1 MKSKV
6 RNQRMSST
14 KVRKQ
19 QHLLEVT
26 VRADKARIMRN
37 RAVAAF
43 ICKTVFVLGLL
54 IGSYLGG
61 KELLR
66 RFVWENPD
74 YALTD
79 IRVSSDGALQRDQIL
94 HAGNIVSDVNIFT
107 VKTAAIRAGIDALPQ
122 VERAEVQ
129 RILPNR
135 LDITI
140 TERRPIAWLTS
151 RADEDPTASESAWLV
166 DARGVVMKSKRM
178 LEEYY
183 HLPQISGV
191 PVGDF
196 VPGQRINLVE
206 IQAALELVRLD
217 GDNTRWQ
224 ARNIDLAKGYCL
236 VVTDQNHTKIT
247 FGLDDIDQQMERLF
261 RYLDRA
267 EAEKKEIQTINL
279 IVKKNTPVTFHDP
292 NALEGDGDTQTT
304 PPPVASG
311 PEKTKARETPAAAKP
326 PVPVA
331 RAVAV
336 STPLPSSGKTPTTKG
351 KSVSRSTPR
360 PKPDATPLRKPF
372 RP

>member
-14 KVRKQ
+14 RVRKQ

-26 VRADKARIMRN
+26 VRADKARVMRN
-37 RAVAAF
+37 RAIAAF
-43 ICKTVFVLGLL
+43 VCKTIFVLGLL
-54 IGSYLGG
+54 IGSYVGG
-61 KELLR
+61 KEVLR
-66 RFVWENPD
+66 RFLWENPD
-74 YALTD
+74 YFLTD

-94 HAGNIVSDVNIFT
+94 HAGKVVSGVNIFS
-107 VKTAAIRAGIDALPQ
+107 VKTPAIRAGIDALPQ

-129 RILPNR
+129 RVLPNR

-140 TERRPIAWLTS
+140 TERRPIAWLTE

-166 DARGVVMKSKRM
+166 DARGVVMKSKRL
-178 LEEYY
+178 LEEYR

-191 PVGDF
+191 PVNDF
-196 VPGQRINLVE
+196 VAGQRINLAEV
-206 IQAALELVRLD
+206 QAALELVRLD

-224 ARNIDLAKGYCL
+224 ASNIDLSKGYCL
-236 VVTDQNHTKIT
+236 VVTDRNHAKIT
-247 FGLDDIDQQMERLF
+247 FGLDDIDQQMERMF

-292 NALEGDGDTQTT
+292 NSVEGADSDTQTS
-304 PPPVASG
+304 PPPVAAG
-311 PEKTKARETPAAAKP
+311 PEKTKGKETPSAKP
-326 PVPVA
+326 PIPVA
-331 RAVAV
+331 KAVAV
-336 STPLPSSGKTPTTKG
+336 STPLPSSGKTPNTKS

-360 PKPDATPLRKPF
+360 PKADATPLRKPF

>member
-1 MKSKV
+1 MKSKI
-6 RNQRMSST
+6 RNQRLSST

-26 VRADKARIMRN
+26 VRADKARTMRN
-37 RAVAAF
+37 RAIAAF
-43 ICKTVFVLGLL
+43 ICKTIFIFALLG
-54 IGSYLGG
+54 GSYVGG

-66 RFVWENPD
+66 RFIWENPD
-74 YALTD
+74 YFLTD

-94 HAGNIVSDVNIFT
+94 HAGSIVSGVNIFS
-107 VKTAAIRAGIDALPQ
+107 VKTAAIRSGIDALPQ

-135 LDITI
+135 LDVTI
-140 TERRPIAWLTS
+140 TERRPIAWLTE

-196 VPGQRINLVE
+196 VAGQRINSVE

-247 FGLDDIDQQMERLF
+247 FSLDDIDQQLDRLF

-279 IVKKNTPVTFHDP
+279 LVKKNTPVTFHDP
-292 NALEGDGDTQTT
+292 NALEGEEDAPSS
-304 PPPVASG
+304 PPPVASA
-311 PEKTKARETPAAAKP
+311 PEKSKAKETPAAKP

-336 STPLPSSGKTPTTKG
+336 STPLPSSGKTPNTKA

-360 PKPDATPLRKPF
+360 PKADATPLRKPF